1 VHHFIRNALTVTGL
15 AAGALALAT
24 AGGPFASAASPMGTP
39 PDTSNSHL
47 TISISGECDGLP
59 VTFVAG
65 DSDHAAAQ
73 ITSGGTG
80 HLLPVSFTFIFADGS
95 QFTDVVAPH
104 NTRPTVTCE
113 MGGVGPE
120 GSPVTVD
127 VVAVWQQVG
136 R

>member
-1 VHHFIRNALTVTGL
+1 
-15 AAGALALAT
+15 
-24 AGGPFASAASPMGTP
+24 MGTP

-47 TISISGECDGLP
+47 TNSISGECDGLP

-127 VVAVWQQVG
+127 VVAVWQHVG